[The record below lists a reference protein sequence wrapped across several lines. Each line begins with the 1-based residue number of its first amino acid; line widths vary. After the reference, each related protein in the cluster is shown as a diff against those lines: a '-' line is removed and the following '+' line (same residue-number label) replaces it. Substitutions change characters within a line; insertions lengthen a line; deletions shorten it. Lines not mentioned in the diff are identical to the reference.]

1 MRHRTATRVVSNP
14 VVVLALT
21 NVRISG
27 THDHIVV
34 FDELNMI
41 LMMQP
46 QVALCICRQDR
57 IFTMQKREAGASIR
71 QVDDD
76 RRRMGH
82 TIGDMDKINGSG
94 LES

>member
-1 MRHRTATRVVSNP
+1 
-14 VVVLALT
+14 
-21 NVRISG
+21 
-27 THDHIVV
+27 
-34 FDELNMI
+34 
-41 LMMQP
+41 
-46 QVALCICRQDR
+46 
-57 IFTMQKREAGASIR
+57 MQKREAGASIR